1 MNLEQELDR
10 LQEMRSIDS
19 DEGVANALLR
29 VGVAFLER
37 GRIEEAFDPLDEA
50 YYLCNKLENPAG
62 LAQVGLRLAQVAEA
76 RSDYDRGRE
85 LLQEALGIFI
95 DLGDQA
101 GRLDV
106 LERLAAMEVQAGR
119 PEAAVELLKEG
130 IALLAERDDRV
141 GLILF
146 TQYLAPLYRGL
157 ERWEEAEKAYRD
169 LGRLADRAG
178 DTQRVAL
185 ALMGLGTVAAH
196 TGRPA
201 EALSAMEQAAEVF
214 RGLGQNTL
222 AEKVEQERA
231 ALVAAAGNVK

>member
-1 MNLEQELDR
+1 MNLGQELDR
-10 LQEMRSIDS
+10 LQEMRAIDS

-37 GRIEEAFDPLDEA
+37 GRLEEAFDPLDEA

-62 LAQVGLRLAQVAEA
+62 LAQVALRLAQVAEA
-76 RSDYDRGRE
+76 RSDHDRARE
-85 LLQEALGIFI
+85 LLRQALGIFV
-95 DLGDQA
+95 DQGDQA
-101 GRLDV
+101 GRLTA
-106 LERLAAMEVQAGR
+106 LERLAGLEAQAGR
-119 PEAAVELLKEG
+119 PEAAAELLEEG
-130 IALLAERDDRV
+130 LALLAERGDRV

-157 ERWEEAEKAYRD
+157 ERWTEAEQAYRD
-169 LGRLADRAG
+169 LGRMADQNG

-185 ALMGLGTVAAH
+185 ALVGLGTVAAH

-201 EALSAMEQAAEVF
+201 EALEAMEQAAQVY

-222 AEKVEQERA
+222 AEKVDQERA
-231 ALVAAAGNVK
+231 ALAAAAVEKR